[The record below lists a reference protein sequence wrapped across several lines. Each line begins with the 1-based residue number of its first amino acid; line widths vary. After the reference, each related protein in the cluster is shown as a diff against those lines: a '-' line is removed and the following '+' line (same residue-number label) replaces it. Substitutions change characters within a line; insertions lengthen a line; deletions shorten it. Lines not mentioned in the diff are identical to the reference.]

1 MTQAKSKPLTFAEF
15 LERDHTDGVCYDLLA
30 NGSLI
35 AAPSEAEINSAIV
48 MILLEKL
55 IAFIQL
61 RLAKV
66 GVLELEVTPI
76 GDDKRNRRPDLAILK
91 PEHLAIESLKKRT
104 ALFLESLPPRFI
116 VEVVSPGN
124 TDSENYQRDYF
135 WKRQQYQDWNI
146 PEYWIVDPHRAQVT
160 VLVLVNG
167 VYQEKIYSGAKLIGS
182 VEFPELD
189 ITVDE
194 LLDV

>member
-1 MTQAKSKPLTFAEF
+1 M
-15 LERDHTDGVCYDLLA
+15 
-30 NGSLI
+30 
-35 AAPSEAEINSAIV
+35 PSEAEINSAIV

-55 IAFIQL
+55 TAFIQL

-66 GVLELEVTPI
+66 GVLELEVTPV

-91 PEHLAIESLKKRT
+91 PEHLVIESLKKRT
-104 ALFLESLPPRFI
+104 ALFLDSLPPRFI

-124 TDSENYQRDYF
+124 TDSENYQWDYL

-167 VYQEKIYSGAKLIGS
+167 SYQEKVYSGSKLIRS

-189 ITVDE
+189 ITVEE